1 MPFLRPLARLLS
13 ALASL
18 LIAGMALAA
27 DLPALVANLTT
38 GSFGDRETAIGALA
52 ASGDARAAPILDA
65 LAAGQLYV
73 RKSDNTVLIGKPDG
87 NQLALTEAISG
98 KPAGSGSEAELDR
111 VRVNNRL
118 RGVIEAA
125 VGSLTLMSPDARV
138 RREAA
143 DALFKRRD
151 ASSLAALDQAL
162 AVEKDP
168 RIKRIMSEARAA
180 SVLASDAAPPQKL
193 EAIALV
199 RERGDRDAL
208 GVLQAIASSSD
219 GEVKAAATAGAEAVR
234 QTLGAWEAAQN
245 VWYGISLGSVLLL
258 AAIGLAITFGTM
270 GVINM
275 AHGEMVMLGAYTT
288 FVVQEVIR
296 TSAPHLF
303 DASLVIALPLA
314 FVVSGGIGIL
324 IERGIIRFLY
334 GRPLDTL
341 LATWGLS
348 LVLQQAVRSIFGP
361 SNREVGSPSWMSGT
375 FQLGQLNITYGRLWI
390 VVFSLIVFATLILLL
405 RRTPLGLYMRAVT
418 QNRPMA
424 AAMGIR
430 TPRVDAL
437 TFGLGSG
444 IAGLAGVALSQIDNV
459 SPNLGQGYIIDSFMV
474 VVFGGVGNL
483 FGTLVGATALGIV
496 NKFLEPYAGAVLGKI
511 LVLVFIILFIQRRPR
526 GLFALKGRS
535 VE

>member
-1 MPFLRPLARLLS
+1 VCS
-13 ALASL
+13 S
-18 LIAGMALAA
+18 
-27 DLPALVANLTT
+27 DL
-38 GSFGDRETAIGALA
+38 
-52 ASGDARAAPILDA
+52 
-65 LAAGQLYV
+65 
-73 RKSDNTVLIGKPDG
+73 
-87 NQLALTEAISG
+87 
-98 KPAGSGSEAELDR
+98 
-111 VRVNNRL
+111 
-118 RGVIEAA
+118 
-125 VGSLTLMSPDARV
+125 
-138 RREAA
+138 
-143 DALFKRRD
+143 
-151 ASSLAALDQAL
+151 
-162 AVEKDP
+162 
-168 RIKRIMSEARAA
+168 
-180 SVLASDAAPPQKL
+180 QKL

-199 RERGDRDAL
+199 RDRGDRDAL
-208 GVLQAIASSSD
+208 AVLEIAAGATE
-219 GEVKAAATAGAEAVR
+219 GEVKAAALAGAETVR
-234 QTLGAWEAAQN
+234 KTLAAWSMAQN

-288 FVVQEVIR
+288 FVVQQVLRSAAPQLNEYSVI
-296 TSAPHLF
+296 
-303 DASLVIALPLA
+303 IALPLA
-314 FVVSGGIGIL
+314 FLVAGAMGVA
-324 IERGIIRFLY
+324 IERSIIRFLY
-334 GRPLDTL
+334 GRSLDTL

-361 SNREVGSPSWMSGT
+361 TNREVSSPSWMSGS
-375 FQLGQLNITYGRLWI
+375 FKVGQLDVTYGRLWI
-390 VVFSLIVFATLILLL
+390 IVFSLMVFASLLLLL

-424 AAMGIR
+424 SAVGIR
-430 TPRVDAL
+430 TPMVDAL

-483 FGTLVGATALGIV
+483 FGTLIGALTLGVV

-511 LVLVFIILFIQRRPR
+511 FVLVFIILFIQRRPR

>member
-1 MPFLRPLARLLS
+1 M
-13 ALASL
+13 
-18 LIAGMALAA
+18 
-27 DLPALVANLTT
+27 N
-38 GSFGDRETAIGALA
+38 
-52 ASGDARAAPILDA
+52 
-65 LAAGQLYV
+65 
-73 RKSDNTVLIGKPDG
+73 PD
-87 NQLALTEAISG
+87 
-98 KPAGSGSEAELDR
+98 P
-111 VRVNNRL
+111 
-118 RGVIEAA
+118 
-125 VGSLTLMSPDARV
+125 RV
-138 RREAA
+138 RRGAA
-143 DALFKRRD
+143 DSLFKRHD
-151 ASSLAALDQAL
+151 PAALAALDA
-162 AVEKDP
+162 AIAAEKDNS
-168 RIKRIMSEARAA
+168 IKAAFSQARAA
-180 SVLASDAAPPQKL
+180 VVLVSDAAKPQKL
-193 EAIALV
+193 EALAV
-199 RERGDRDAL
+199 VERRGDRDAL
-208 GVLQAIASSSD
+208 SVLQAAANNSTD
-219 GEVKAAATAGAEAVR
+219 AEVKAAAVAAAGTVR
-234 QTLGAWEAAQN
+234 QTLAAWEAAQN

-288 FVVQEVIR
+288 FVVQDVIR

-303 DASLVIALPLA
+303 DASLIMALPLA
-314 FVVSGGIGIL
+314 FLVAGAVGIA

-348 LVLQQAVRSIFGP
+348 LVLQQAVRSIFGS
-361 SNREVGSPSWMSGT
+361 SNREVGAPSWMSGA
-375 FQLGQLNITYGRLWI
+375 FQVGQITVTYGRLWI
-390 VVFSLIVFATLILLL
+390 VVFALLVFVALILLL
-405 RRTPLGLYMRAVT
+405 RKTPLGLYMRAVT

-424 AAMGIR
+424 SAMGIR

-483 FGTLVGATALGIV
+483 FGTLLGATALGIV

-526 GLFALKGRS
+526 GLFALKGRA